1 MRREYTCAHIE
12 GEGRI
17 VKHKLAVF
25 QRKIHSGGGSRLLA
39 RGLAACAVALLLALT
54 VVLGGAF
61 ARPASAKADAKNPDV
76 VVSGTT
82 EWQYRDGDAQPADG
96 WKTSPAVTEQA
107 WKTGKGSLGAKL
119 GKIADLGGGHT
130 PQVLLTQYRAGGLQ
144 DIPAYYLRTT
154 FDVTDP
160 NAVKTITGSFEYDDA
175 AFIYINGVKVA
186 EVGNKSENN
195 YTGNMGGDIEG
206 QHTWGGTNAS
216 HPQTGTI
223 NVTDVLALNLKAK
236 GNVVAVELHNG
247 RPTSSDVYFD
257 LTKLTLNTGAPDPGQ
272 PTGDLKAVSLEVGA
286 TEASRNINWLG
297 TSTAESYVEYVAK
310 PAGYKEG
317 DAFPEDAATKVT
329 ATQAPATRAGYQSN
343 KATLSNLAASTTYLY
358 RVGNSEKWSDPA
370 EFSVRA
376 QGAGQSFNFL
386 FAGDPQIGAG
396 NGSIQDNQTGWSNTL
411 NRALKKLG
419 GADFL
424 VSAGDQI
431 NDRGNEGQYDAYYAP
446 EALKSLAEATTVGNH
461 DNGSMRYTDYN
472 NMPNVSDKGS
482 TASLTGAQSGDYW
495 YTYNGVLFMDLNSN
509 NLTTSEHKAFMQDA
523 IAKNPNAKWKIV
535 VFHHS
540 VYSLANHYD
549 DSDVAQRRRE
559 LPPVFSELGIDAVL
573 MGHDHYFTRTYL
585 IKNGTPVIPEGH
597 NVSKGEDAPTEAV
610 NPAAGEVFYL
620 TANSASGSKYYSLN
634 RSLNPNALPSWVA
647 HQGQS
652 KRQTITN
659 VSVTANELKFD
670 TYYTD
675 QDELQ
680 PLDSF
685 TIKRAAAPTITVEK
699 ADETVKV
706 GDAFDPMTGVTAKD
720 ADGKDLTDRVTVAIK
735 DKDGKDVRYVDTSK
749 AGSYTITYSVEDAYG
764 QSAKATKTVTV
775 KKAAKPET
783 KLSYKLL
790 DAEGKAVSA
799 VTVKVGDDFDAL
811 SYLHVYDETGKEV
824 AKDGVTL
831 RVTDATGAE
840 VTKVDT
846 SAAGEFTVS
855 YEANG
860 AEVATL
866 KVTVKKAGN
875 GQNPGGNNGGN
886 NQGGNGQN
894 PGGNGQNPGGN
905 GGQNNGGNGGQ
916 NNGGNGGQNT
926 NGNQTGNTGKPG
938 AKPVN
943 LPHTGDDA
951 FALVGGLAIAGVLLV
966 AGALAWRLV
975 QKRR

>member
-54 VVLGGAF
+54 VALGGAF
-61 ARPASAKADAKNPDV
+61 ARPVSAKADAKNPDV

-82 EWQYRDGDAQPADG
+82 EWQYRDDDAQPADG
-96 WKTSPAVTEQA
+96 WKTSSAVTEQA
-107 WKTGKGSLGAKL
+107 WKTGKGSFGAKY

-130 PQVLLTQYRAGGLQ
+130 PQVLLTQYRADLQ

-154 FDVTDP
+154 FDVADP

-186 EVGNKSENN
+186 EVGNKSENT
-195 YTGNMGGDIEG
+195 YTGNKGGDIEG
-206 QHTWGGTNAS
+206 QHTWGGTNAGD
-216 HPQTGTI
+216 PQTGTI
-223 NVTDVLALNLKAK
+223 NVTDVSALNLKAT

-257 LTKLTLNTGAPDPGQ
+257 LAKLTLNTGAPDPGQ
-272 PTGDLKAVSLEVGA
+272 PTGDIKAVSLEVGA

-297 TSTAESYVEYVAK
+297 TSSAESYVEYAAK
-310 PAGYKEG
+310 PADYKEG
-317 DAFPEDAATKVT
+317 DAFPEDAATKVA
-329 ATQAPATRAGYQSN
+329 ATQAAATRAGYQSN
-343 KATLSNLAASTTYLY
+343 KATLSNLAANTTYLY
-358 RVGNSEKWSDPA
+358 RVGNSEKWSDPV
-370 EFSVRA
+370 EFSTKA
-376 QGAGQSFNFL
+376 LGADQAFNFL

-396 NGSIQDNQTGWSNTL
+396 NAGVQANLQGWSNTL

-446 EALKSLAEATTVGNH
+446 EALKSLAQATTVGNH
-461 DNGSMRYTDYN
+461 DNGSTRYTDYN

-482 TASLTGAQSGDYW
+482 TASSTGAQSGDYW

-509 NLTTSEHKAFMQDA
+509 NLSTAEHKAFMQDA
-523 IAKNPNAKWKIV
+523 IAKNPNAEWKIV

-540 VYSLANHYD
+540 VYSLATHYK
-549 DSDVAQRRRE
+549 DSDVKQRRNE

-585 IKNGTPVIPEGH
+585 IKDGNPVVPEGH
-597 NVSKGEDAPTEAV
+597 DVSKGEEAPTEVV
-610 NPAAGEVFYL
+610 NPGEGEVLYL
-620 TANSASGSKYYSLN
+620 TANSASGSKYYNLNSSLT
-634 RSLNPNALPSWVA
+634 PNALPSWVA
-647 HQGQS
+647 NQDQS

-699 ADETVKV
+699 ADETIKM
-706 GDAFDPMTGVTAKD
+706 GDAFNPMTGVTAKD
-720 ADGKDLTDRVTVAIK
+720 ADGKDLTDQVTVAIK

-775 KKAAKPET
+775 KEAAKPET
-783 KLSYKLL
+783 KLSFKLL

-860 AEVATL
+860 TEVASL

-875 GQNPGGNNGGN
+875 GQNPGGNNQGGNNQNPGGN
-886 NQGGNGQN
+886 NQGGNNGNGNNQGGQN
-894 PGGNGQNPGGN
+894 NN
-905 GGQNNGGNGGQ
+905 GGQNS
-916 NNGGNGGQNT
+916 

-943 LPHTGDDA
+943 LPHTGDDI